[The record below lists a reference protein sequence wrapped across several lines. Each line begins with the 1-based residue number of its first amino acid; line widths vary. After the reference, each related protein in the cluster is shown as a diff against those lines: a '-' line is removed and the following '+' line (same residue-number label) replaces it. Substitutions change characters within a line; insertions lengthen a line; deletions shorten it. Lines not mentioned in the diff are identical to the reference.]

1 MRKNSKS
8 FSITK
13 KKKTNPNHTHVV
25 RALSNSCSSLTV
37 KTGYNLYSFSELLLH
52 YYHSR
57 ADYCCSVFQFQI
69 HPFHLLWKQIW
80 DLLSI
85 FPWPVGMMLSLNS
98 RGRRRDTTGE
108 KFCFASWFWRPCFT
122 SSSSTRLLHS
132 KVASSIAARSFL
144 TLSSWEVLEWS

>member
-13 KKKTNPNHTHVV
+13 KNQTQTILMLY
-25 RALSNSCSSLTV
+25 RALPNSCSSLTV
-37 KTGYNLYSFSELLLH
+37 KTWYNLYSFSELLLH
-52 YYHSR
+52 YYHSC

-108 KFCFASWFWRPCFT
+108 KFCFASWFWCPCFT

-132 KVASSIAARSFL
+132 KVASSTAARSFL
-144 TLSSWEVLEWS
+144 TLSSWEVLE